1 MKEKIDIL
9 KKNNSKLEQNMNKKR
24 SLFRKMQ
31 QPTFDFLKKMQK
43 TYLTD
48 FVVSK
53 NNVDENV
60 KLTESN
66 IINFLETVYCYCQLI
81 KDFDENAKSNVNI
94 STMSKESKEINKT
107 LDMLKKD
114 FKMRLS
120 KINYNNLVNN
130 NVQHSIKSVVNR
142 GNDFDETIRR
152 LANEIVDQ
160 VTKESNR
167 SYNNISSMNT
177 NNASS

>member
-1 MKEKIDIL
+1 
-9 KKNNSKLEQNMNKKR
+9 
-24 SLFRKMQ
+24 
-31 QPTFDFLKKMQK
+31 
-43 TYLTD
+43 
-48 FVVSK
+48 
-53 NNVDENV
+53 
-60 KLTESN
+60 
-66 IINFLETVYCYCQLI
+66 
-81 KDFDENAKSNVNI
+81 
-94 STMSKESKEINKT
+94 MSKESKEINKT